1 VRIVNLSLFTG
12 DWYIRQMQRKMN
24 QSEPLPITMPY
35 DKYKEGVR
43 DVIYYND
50 AKIPGYIDVKDV
62 FDFISSDDKRTMVQY
77 QNGDYAN
84 YLPTKNIKI
93 DVNPNDVIKYG
104 VVPAGQEKNLTDT
117 IRFKYTSNY
126 VMKDNLAMM
135 DILAH
140 NNWKRPI
147 CFTVTVGGENMI
159 GLQPYLY
166 KEGFVYHLMPLKP
179 DTTVKDQLEKVNTM
193 VMYNNVMNKFKFGN
207 FKTARYLDH
216 ESTTMFYPVMI
227 STFLDLAQ
235 NLIKQGHPDLAL
247 KVMHKY
253 DDVMP
258 DLNIDIRI
266 ADSKFFLAQ
275 TAYQL
280 HDLVLGSKLATSI
293 DNYLTDQLDYDYY
306 MLQSNSGTLNPRDI
320 AFSTQLI
327 NAMADLAKDN
337 HQTAL
342 ASKLQAQAK
351 DYESKFASV
360 IGGMR

>member
-1 VRIVNLSLFTG
+1 
-12 DWYIRQMQRKMN
+12 
-24 QSEPLPITMPY
+24 
-35 DKYKEGVR
+35 
-43 DVIYYND
+43 
-50 AKIPGYIDVKDV
+50 
-62 FDFISSDDKRTMVQY
+62 
-77 QNGDYAN
+77 
-84 YLPTKNIKI
+84 
-93 DVNPNDVIKYG
+93 
-104 VVPAGQEKNLTDT
+104 
-117 IRFKYTSNY
+117 
-126 VMKDNLAMM
+126 
-135 DILAH
+135 
-140 NNWKRPI
+140 
-147 CFTVTVGGENMI
+147 
-159 GLQPYLY
+159 
-166 KEGFVYHLMPLKP
+166 
-179 DTTVKDQLEKVNTM
+179 
-193 VMYNNVMNKFKFGN
+193 MYNNVMNKFKFGN

-280 HDLVLGSKLATSI
+280 HDLVLGAKFATSI
-293 DNYLTDQLDYDYY
+293 DNYLTDQLDYDYT
-306 MLQSNSGTLNPRDI
+306 MLQSNAGTLNPRDI
-320 AFSTQLI
+320 AFSIQLI

-342 ASKLQAQAK
+342 AGKLQGQAK

>member
-1 VRIVNLSLFTG
+1 
-12 DWYIRQMQRKMN
+12 
-24 QSEPLPITMPY
+24 
-35 DKYKEGVR
+35 
-43 DVIYYND
+43 
-50 AKIPGYIDVKDV
+50 
-62 FDFISSDDKRTMVQY
+62 
-77 QNGDYAN
+77 
-84 YLPTKNIKI
+84 
-93 DVNPNDVIKYG
+93 
-104 VVPAGQEKNLTDT
+104 
-117 IRFKYTSNY
+117 
-126 VMKDNLAMM
+126 
-135 DILAH
+135 
-140 NNWKRPI
+140 
-147 CFTVTVGGENMI
+147 
-159 GLQPYLY
+159 
-166 KEGFVYHLMPLKP
+166 MPLKP
-179 DTTVKDQLEKVNTM
+179 DTTTKDQLAKANTM

-280 HDLVLGSKLATSI
+280 HDLVLGAKFATSI
-293 DNYLTDQLDYDYY
+293 DNYLTDQLDYDYT
-306 MLQSNSGTLNPRDI
+306 MLQSNAGTLNPRDI
-320 AFSTQLI
+320 AFSIQLI

-342 ASKLQAQAK
+342 AGKLQGQAK